1 MQLYRNDVL
10 FDEDN
15 LTGPASA
22 TVDLSQLGGVAIQF
36 VFIKIGAD
44 PLVASVKLQASND
57 GTNFADLHGAS
68 YPVTASGNVTFN
80 CFDAYYKW
88 VRAVYTPVS
97 GTVHVQAI
105 IAADDGKQ

>member
-15 LTGPASA
+15 LTGPAEA
-22 TVDLSQLGGVAIQF
+22 VVNLSQLGGVSIQF
-36 VFIKIGAD
+36 VYIKIGAD
-44 PLVASVKLQASND
+44 PLLASVKLQASND
-57 GTNFADLHGAS
+57 GVNFADLHGAS

-88 VRAVYTPVS
+88 LKAVYTPVS